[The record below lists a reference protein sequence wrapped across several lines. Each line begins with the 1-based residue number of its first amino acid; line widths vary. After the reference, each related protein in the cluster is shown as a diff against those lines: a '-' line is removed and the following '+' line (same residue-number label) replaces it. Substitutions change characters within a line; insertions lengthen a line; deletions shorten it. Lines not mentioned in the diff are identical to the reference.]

1 MYVKK
6 QTSLSSETE
15 PFLSNFFLNPG
26 FFYMAS
32 DAGKIHIPSEEK
44 KKKNGIH
51 CRLCPTRQKDGTYVF
66 LSFSLFF
73 SLWALCS
80 KLMYYSFPACKNT
93 SSGYVSPAADFLHKF
108 PDMSYLLQIHKA
120 KYCWISNASRKKCT
134 RVELCTVSSKCLQK
148 QGDIFFSLT
157 LNFLYHPLILIKVN

>member
-44 KKKNGIH
+44 KKKMGFTAGSAQQDRKMVH
-51 CRLCPTRQKDGTYVF
+51 M
-66 LSFSLFF
+66 FF
-73 SLWALCS
+73 
-80 KLMYYSFPACKNT
+80 
-93 SSGYVSPAADFLHKF
+93 
-108 PDMSYLLQIHKA
+108 
-120 KYCWISNASRKKCT
+120 
-134 RVELCTVSSKCLQK
+134 
-148 QGDIFFSLT
+148 
-157 LNFLYHPLILIKVN
+157 